1 MPAFLSLSMH
11 AKRNSD
17 SSSFKHSL
25 FNETL
30 CGKGRE
36 KIRLGETRYK
46 LGNKVRVWVWEMAF
60 HRACQL
66 LDGLPFGWGAVPTM
80 PPYLVCFFSFPIVH
94 CCPFLLNISIFR
106 TFCFYFPQ
114 RPPPLLPTSK
124 REKKVKRE
132 MMSGGIP
139 FVSRNGFSFSFRFG
153 GQIRF
158 RGKKEKRKW

>member
-1 MPAFLSLSMH
+1 MPAFLSLSCMH

-36 KIRLGETRYK
+36 KIRLEETRYK

-66 LDGLPFGWGAVPTM
+66 LDGLPFGWGAVPTIL
-80 PPYLVCFFSFPIVH
+80 PYLVCFFSFPIVH

-106 TFCFYFPQ
+106 TFCLFP
-114 RPPPLLPTSK
+114 PTTTAVASHK
-124 REKKVKRE
+124 QK
-132 MMSGGIP
+132 
-139 FVSRNGFSFSFRFG
+139 
-153 GQIRF
+153 
-158 RGKKEKRKW
+158 GKKGQKGNDEWWNPFCFSQWFFLLL